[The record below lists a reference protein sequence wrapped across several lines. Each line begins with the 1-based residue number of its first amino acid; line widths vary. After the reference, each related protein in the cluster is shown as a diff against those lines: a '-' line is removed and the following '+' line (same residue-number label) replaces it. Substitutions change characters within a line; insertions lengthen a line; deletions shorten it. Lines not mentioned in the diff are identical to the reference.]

1 MGPASRGWWVAGRDG
16 VSRNAGRR
24 SRSGSPEWLA
34 GLVAGLVAGGE
45 AVDSLAS
52 HRVGRMGRE
61 RRRRAG

>member
-34 GLVAGLVAGGE
+34 GLVAGGE